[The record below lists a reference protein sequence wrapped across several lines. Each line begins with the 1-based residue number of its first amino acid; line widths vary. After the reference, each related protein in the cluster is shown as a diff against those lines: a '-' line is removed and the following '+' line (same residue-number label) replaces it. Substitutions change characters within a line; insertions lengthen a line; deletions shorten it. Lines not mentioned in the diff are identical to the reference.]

1 MTRLTHSLGLAAP
14 RAVLLLMAMLAVLS
28 LAACSSDDGDAAKPA
43 EQTQTSTTTSDST
56 SSASTSSASTS
67 SSSQA
72 QPEPTAMTGAAPADS
87 MMKASTAAAQEQ
99 YELFPEDG
107 IPQYGGQFRVAA
119 TVPRSLQMIDNPDAS
134 VFEFGYLVYDT
145 LFFQDWRTGTHSVTG
160 EIEPNLVETWELAN
174 DGRTY
179 TFTLVEGIKF
189 HDGTDFDATDVKAS
203 MDFYADPGDVAPPGG
218 SLVGPNKPVTT
229 IVDSYTVTIAIAEAS
244 PIFLTQLSS
253 NWAPMFASD
262 DIAQGLDFLSNNA
275 NGTGPFIFNND
286 AWERGVSME
295 YVKNDNFRIE
305 GLPYLDSVRQVE
317 LAEAAEVAAFETQ
330 NIDFTP
336 DAPPDQAQDIKN
348 RFGDE
353 VDAIKM
359 LTGGHSYGILNT
371 RFAPFDN
378 PNVRKAVYLW
388 VDRQQIID
396 NALNGGATLCAWI
409 CPDYHSGFGT
419 PRDQLVQNNL
429 AFKPDKAEARAEA
442 LRILAE
448 EGVDPS
454 AFEITVLA
462 RYTSGGGLASNQV
475 LTAQLRDM
483 GWNAKLESLDRT
495 AGLEK
500 LNDGGG
506 WHAAYYGGASP
517 LHEPDGTLA
526 RYVAPAGQRH
536 YAGADDPKYDALL
549 QTILTTV
556 DPAGRRGAIDAMDA
570 YLQEGTFPQFP
581 IAWAERL
588 VLKWNWV
595 HAMRHYSAG
604 WSNDLER
611 TWLSENAPGR

>member
-1 MTRLTHSLGLAAP
+1 
-14 RAVLLLMAMLAVLS
+14 MAMLAVLS
-28 LAACSSDDGDAAKPA
+28 LAACSSDDGDAAEPA

-56 SSASTSSASTS
+56 SSSSTTSST
-67 SSSQA
+67 QA
-72 QPEPTAMTGAAPADS
+72 EPQPTAMADAPADS

-160 EIEPNLVETWELAN
+160 EIEPNVVETWELAN

-229 IVDSYTVTIAIAEAS
+229 IVDSHTVTIAIAEAS

-378 PNVRKAVYLW
+378 PNVRRAVYLW

-429 AFKPDKAEARAEA
+429 AFRPDKAEARAEA

-556 DPAGRRGAIDAMDA
+556 DPAGRRAAIDAMDA

>member
-1 MTRLTHSLGLAAP
+1 MTRLTLSLGLAAP

-28 LAACSSDDGDAAKPA
+28 LAACSSDDGDAAEPA

-56 SSASTSSASTS
+56 SSSSTTSST
-67 SSSQA
+67 QA
-72 QPEPTAMTGAAPADS
+72 EPQPTAMADAPADS

-160 EIEPNLVETWELAN
+160 EIEPNVVETWALAN

-229 IVDSYTVTIAIAEAS
+229 IVDSHTVTVAIAEAS

-378 PNVRKAVYLW
+378 PNVRRAVYLW

-429 AFKPDKAEARAEA
+429 AFRPDKAEARAEA

-483 GWNAKLESLDRT
+483 GWDAKLESLDRT

-556 DPAGRRGAIDAMDA
+556 DPAGRRAAIDAMDA

>member
-1 MTRLTHSLGLAAP
+1 MNRLTHSLGLAAP

-28 LAACSSDDGDAAKPA
+28 LAACSSDDGDAAEPA
-43 EQTQTSTTTSDST
+43 EQTQTSTTTSASTSLDST
-56 SSASTSSASTS
+56 SGST
-67 SSSQA
+67 QA
-72 QPEPTAMTGAAPADS
+72 EPQPTAMADSAPADT

-229 IVDSYTVTIAIAEAS
+229 IVDSHTVTIAIAEAS

-429 AFKPDKAEARAEA
+429 AFRPDKTEARAEA
-442 LRILAE
+442 MRILAQ

-454 AFEITVLA
+454 TFEITVLA

>member
-1 MTRLTHSLGLAAP
+1 MNRLTHSLGWAAP
-14 RAVLLLMAMLAVLS
+14 RAVLLLLAMLAVLS
-28 LAACSSDDGDAAKPA
+28 LAACSSDDDDTAEPP
-43 EQTQTSTTTSDST
+43 EQTQTTTTPSD
-56 SSASTSSASTS
+56 STS

-72 QPEPTAMTGAAPADS
+72 QPEPTAMTDAAPSDT
-87 MMKASTAAAQEQ
+87 MQASTEAAQEQ

-107 IPQYGGQFRVAA
+107 IPQYGGEFRIASN
-119 TVPRSLQMIDNPDAS
+119 VPRSLQTIDNPDAS

-145 LFFQDWRTGTHSVTG
+145 LFFQDWRTGSHSVTG
-160 EIEPNLVETWELAN
+160 EIEPNVVESWELAD

-179 TFTLVEGIKF
+179 TFKLQQGITF
-189 HDGTDFDATDVKAS
+189 HDGSAFDATDVKAS
-203 MDFYADPGDVAPPGG
+203 MDFFADPGDLAPPGG
-218 SLVGPNKPVTT
+218 SLVGPNKPVTE
-229 IVDSYTVTIAIAEAS
+229 IVDSHTVTVTIAEPS

-253 NWAPMFASD
+253 NWAHMFSGD

-295 YVKNDNFRIE
+295 YVRNDNFWKD
-305 GLPYLDSVRQVE
+305 GLPYLDSIRQVE

-353 VDAIKM
+353 VDAIRM

-396 NALNGGATLCAWI
+396 NALNGGATVCAWV
-409 CPDYHSGFGT
+409 CPDYHSGYGT
-419 PRDQLVQNNL
+419 PREQLLQNNL
-429 AFKPDKAEARAEA
+429 AFRADKQEARAEA
-442 LRILAE
+442 LRILAQ

-454 AFEITVLA
+454 AVEITVLA
-462 RYTSGGGLASNQV
+462 RYTSGGGLAANQV

-536 YAGADDPKYDALL
+536 YAGAVDPKYDALL

-556 DPAGRRGAIDAMDA
+556 DPAGRRAAIDAMDA

-581 IAWAERL
+581 IAWAEDL
-588 VLKWNWV
+588 VLKWSWV

-611 TWLSENAPGR
+611 TWLSPQ

>member
-1 MTRLTHSLGLAAP
+1 MTRATHFLGLAAP
-14 RAVLLLMAMLAVLS
+14 RVVLLLLAIVAVLS
-28 LAACSSDDGDAAKPA
+28 LAACSSDDEVTEPA
-43 EQTQTSTTTSDST
+43 EQTTTSTTSSDST
-56 SSASTSSASTS
+56 SSTSSTTSASSSTSTTSTTT
-67 SSSQA
+67 A
-72 QPEPTAMTGAAPADS
+72 QPAPTAMADAAPAVT
-87 MMKASTAAAQEQ
+87 MMKASTDAAQEQ

-160 EIEPNLVETWELAN
+160 EIEPNVVETWELAN

-229 IVDSYTVTIAIAEAS
+229 IVDSHTVTIAIAEPS

-305 GLPYLDSVRQVE
+305 GLPYLDSVSQVE

-378 PNVRKAVYLW
+378 PNVRRAVYLW

-396 NALNGGATLCAWI
+396 NALNGGATLCAWV
-409 CPDYHSGFGT
+409 CPDYHSGYGT
-419 PRDQLVQNNL
+419 PRDQLLQNNI
-429 AFKPDKAEARAEA
+429 AFRPDKTEARAEA

-556 DPAGRRGAIDAMDA
+556 DPAGRRAAIDAMDA

-611 TWLSENAPGR
+611 TWLSPR

>member
-28 LAACSSDDGDAAKPA
+28 LAACSSDDGDAAEPA

-56 SSASTSSASTS
+56 SSASTSSDSTS
-67 SSSQA
+67 SSTQA
-72 QPEPTAMTGAAPADS
+72 EPQPTAMADAAPADT

-229 IVDSYTVTIAIAEAS
+229 IVDSHTVTIAIAEAS

-429 AFKPDKAEARAEA
+429 AFRPDKAEARAEA
-442 LRILAE
+442 MRILAQ

-454 AFEITVLA
+454 TFEITVLA